1 MKITSTGKF
10 YIYLLLMTKILFVHI
25 RVILSAIVLAI
36 KYNEDDYYSNE
47 YYAKVGGVSL
57 QEINVL
63 EFEAVLALKHTLFI
77 DEEFF
82 NKYKVYLKHYL
93 K

>member
-1 MKITSTGKF
+1 LI
-10 YIYLLLMTKILFVHI
+10 YIDRLCDYSQLLLNDNNIH
-25 RVILSAIVLAI
+25 RVILSSVLLAI

-57 QEINVL
+57 QEINAL
-63 EFEAVLALKHTLFI
+63 EYEAVIALRHKLFI
-77 DEEFF
+77 DEDFF